1 MKYVK
6 ACTLSALFLL
16 NSPAFAESGDP
27 TEQTSTQ
34 PPLEVINSQDPYESF
49 NRDMFEFNM
58 SFNENVGQPVAQAYN
73 FYVPAP
79 VRGGVDNFFNNLA
92 VPLSSLNSFLQGN
105 FEDGFSGI
113 MRFVI
118 NSTFGLFGI
127 LDIATPAGLEDKKE
141 DFGQTMAKWGV
152 WQQSNYLVLPVIGP
166 YTTRELVG
174 GSVDSLYNPV
184 YPYLIETDDVGKLLI
199 FAVDKF
205 IDYAA
210 VSKLFDELKTQPDP
224 YIFARESYIQ
234 YRTNLI
240 YDGHPPQPSLDDFNF
255 D

>member
-1 MKYVK
+1 M
-6 ACTLSALFLL
+6 SALFLL
-16 NSPAFAESGDP
+16 SSSVLAKDVDPLAELP
-27 TEQTSTQ
+27 TEK
-34 PPLEVINSQDPYESF
+34 PIDVINGQDPYESF

-58 SFNENVGQPVAQAYN
+58 SFDENVGQPMAQAYN
-73 FYVPAP
+73 FYVPSP
-79 VRGGVDNFFNNLA
+79 VRQGIDNFFNNLA
-92 VPLSSLNSFLQGN
+92 VPLSSVNSFLQGN

-141 DFGQTMAKWGV
+141 DFGQTMAKWGL
-152 WQQSNYLVLPVIGP
+152 WQQSNYLVLPIIGP

-184 YPYLIETDDVGKLLI
+184 YPYLIEANDYGKLAI

-240 YDGHPPQPSLDDFNF
+240 YDGHPPRPSLDDFNF